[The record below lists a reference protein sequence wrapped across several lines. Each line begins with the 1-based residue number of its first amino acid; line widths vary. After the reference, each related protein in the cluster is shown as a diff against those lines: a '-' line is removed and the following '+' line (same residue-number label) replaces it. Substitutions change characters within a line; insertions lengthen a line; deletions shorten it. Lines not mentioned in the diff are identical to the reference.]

1 MARKPKATPRFD
13 AMLID
18 EASLASASALLASL
32 DPAMADIMAHAGPP
46 PLRKSDPGFP
56 GMARIIVGQQV
67 SVASAAAIWN
77 RTRAVLD
84 PLTPERIL
92 TTTDDELRACGL
104 SAPKMRTLRAIA
116 EAILAG
122 TLPLDDLHALP
133 ADEAHRLMVQ
143 VKGIGP
149 WTADIYLLFCL
160 GHPDA
165 FPAGDL
171 ALQEAVRLAFRK
183 RKRPDAKALATFA
196 ERWRPVR
203 GAAALALWAY
213 YKVAKSREGV

>member
-1 MARKPKATPRFD
+1 MARKPKILRRFD
-13 AMLID
+13 AMLTD
-18 EASLASASALLASL
+18 EPTLAEAATLLADI
-32 DPAMADIMAHAGPP
+32 DPAMAEIMQRAGPP
-46 PLRKSDPGFP
+46 PLRKSEPGFR
-56 GMARIIVGQQV
+56 GIARIIVGQQV

-77 RTRAVLD
+77 RTAAGLD
-84 PLTPERIL
+84 PLTPETVL
-92 TTTDDELRACGL
+92 AASEETLRACGL
-104 SAPKMRTLRAIA
+104 SAPKMRTLRAVA
-116 EAILAG
+116 EAIVTG
-122 TLPLDDLHALP
+122 SLPLDTLHALP
-133 ADEAHRLMVQ
+133 ADEAHRLMIA

-171 ALQEAVRLAFRK
+171 ALQEAVRLAYRK
-183 RKRPDAKALATFA
+183 RKRPDAKALAAFA

-203 GAAALALWAY
+203 GTAALALWAY

>member
-1 MARKPKATPRFD
+1 
-13 AMLID
+13 MLVD
-18 EASLASASALLASL
+18 EARLADAAALLARI
-32 DPAMADIMAHAGPP
+32 DPAMADLMQIAGPP
-46 PLRKSDPGFP
+46 PLRKSEPGFR

-67 SVASAAAIWN
+67 SVASAAAIWK
-77 RTRAVLD
+77 RTCAGLD

-92 TTTDDELRACGL
+92 TASDEDLRACGL

-116 EAILAG
+116 EAVTSGA
-122 TLPLDDLHALP
+122 LPLDDLHLME
-133 ADEAHRLMVQ
+133 ADLAHRTMVQ

-183 RKRPDAKALATFA
+183 RKRPDAKALAAFA

>member
-1 MARKPKATPRFD
+1 MARKPKVTRRFD
-13 AMLID
+13 AMLTD
-18 EASLASASALLASL
+18 EARLAEAAQLLAEI
-32 DPAMADIMAHAGPP
+32 DPAMADIMQIAGPP
-46 PLRKSDPGFP
+46 PLRKSEPGFR
-56 GMARIIVGQQV
+56 GMARIIIGQQV
-67 SVASAAAIWN
+67 SVASAAAIWS
-77 RTRAVLD
+77 RTCAGLD

-92 TTTDDELRACGL
+92 AADDSALRACGL
-104 SAPKMRTLRAIA
+104 SAPKIRTLRAIA
-116 EAILAG
+116 EAISVG
-122 TLPLDDLHALP
+122 TLPLDSLHTMA
-133 ADEAHRLMVQ
+133 ADEAHRLMTH

-183 RKRPDAKALATFA
+183 RKRPDAKALAAFA

-203 GAAALALWAY
+203 GTAALALWAY

>member
-1 MARKPKATPRFD
+1 MPRFD
-13 AMLID
+13 AMLAD
-18 EASLASASALLASL
+18 EATLAEAASLLAAL
-32 DPAMADIMAHAGPP
+32 DPTMAAILERAGPL
-46 PLRKSDPGFP
+46 PLRKSEPGFR

-77 RTRAVLD
+77 RTVAGLD
-84 PLTPERIL
+84 PLTPERVL
-92 TTTDDELRACGL
+92 AASDADLRACGL
-104 SAPKMRTLRAIA
+104 SAPKMRTLRAVA
-116 EAILAG
+116 EAVRTG
-122 TLPLDDLHALP
+122 SLPLDDLHRAH
-133 ADEAHRLMVQ
+133 ADEAHRQMVA

-171 ALQEAVRLAFRK
+171 ALQEAVRLAYRK
-183 RKRPDAKALATFA
+183 RKRPDAKALALFA

-213 YKVAKSREGV
+213 YKIAKTREGV